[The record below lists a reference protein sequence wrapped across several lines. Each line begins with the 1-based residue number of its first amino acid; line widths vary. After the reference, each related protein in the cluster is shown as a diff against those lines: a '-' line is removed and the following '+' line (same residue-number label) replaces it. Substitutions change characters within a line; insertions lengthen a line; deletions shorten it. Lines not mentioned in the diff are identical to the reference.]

1 MDAARL
7 HHLIERLASLF
18 RASLRETA
26 SAHGLKLVQLE
37 ALVFLS
43 MANRYTDTPAGLADY
58 LGLTK
63 GTVSQTLIA
72 LERRDLIAK
81 VADPDDGRVWHCHLT
96 DRGRKIVR
104 EAHPAPLLR
113 DVPDSPL
120 TETSVVLESLLR
132 ALQQLNGFRTFGVC
146 HTCRFFEPARRGG
159 VCGLTHEPLAR
170 TEIDKICRE
179 HETLSKQTDA

>member
-26 SAHGLKLVQLE
+26 NDHGLKLVQLE

-72 LERRDLIAK
+72 LERRGLIEK
-81 VADPDDGRVWHCHLT
+81 VADPDDGRMWHCHLT
-96 DRGRKIVR
+96 DAGRRIVKD
-104 EAHPAPLLR
+104 AHPARLLR
-113 DVPDSPL
+113 DVPDS
-120 TETSVVLESLLR
+120 SVAEASSVLESLLR
-132 ALQQLNGFRTFGVC
+132 NLQQINGFRTFGVC
-146 HTCRFFEPARRGG
+146 HTCRFFEPVRRGG
-159 VCGLTHEPLAR
+159 RCGLTFEPLGRA
-170 TEIDKICRE
+170 EIDKICRE
-179 HETLSKQTDA
+179 HERPSDVE